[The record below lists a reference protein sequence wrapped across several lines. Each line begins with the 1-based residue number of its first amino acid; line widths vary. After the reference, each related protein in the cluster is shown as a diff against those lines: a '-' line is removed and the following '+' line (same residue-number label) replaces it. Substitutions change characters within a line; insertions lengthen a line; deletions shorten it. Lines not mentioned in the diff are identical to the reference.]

1 MESVERPLRSRV
13 RRFGALWLVQTLP
26 FLEEGPVTGA
36 PALLGAGMM
45 GDRASVIFAAP
56 DEISGF
62 IKHDC

>member
-1 MESVERPLRSRV
+1 V